1 MLREQKNRMN
11 LKILQMLRNKGAP
24 ELSPF
29 PGEQGFESEGMDED
43 QFGDVVRGGQPELSP
58 EKLKRKKRKS
68 EALDFEPAQ
77 ESVNIIGKP

>member
-1 MLREQKNRMN
+1 MN
-11 LKILQMLRNKGAP
+11 LKILEMLRSKGAP
-24 ELSPF
+24 SLTPF

-43 QFGDVVRGGQPELSP
+43 QFGDVVRGAQPELSP

-68 EALDFEPAQ
+68 PEEFVPAE